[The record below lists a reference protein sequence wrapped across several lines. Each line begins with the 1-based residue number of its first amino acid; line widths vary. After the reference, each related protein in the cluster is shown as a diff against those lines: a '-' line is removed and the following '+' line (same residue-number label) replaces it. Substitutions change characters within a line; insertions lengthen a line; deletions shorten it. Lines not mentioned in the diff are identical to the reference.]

1 MTRHFLHRRQD
12 FIKRQIFEQR
22 FPLLRIISVPCRE
35 LVQKPHRVYDAH
47 LLREQVNRVSCNFT
61 QGLCLDIHCVT
72 SVISSSGETTLVC
85 PVSTALAR
93 FRNRS
98 SQVQKYSAF
107 AITADARWSAS
118 TGLIPSS

>member
-1 MTRHFLHRRQD
+1 MSRDL
-12 FIKRQIFEQR
+12 
-22 FPLLRIISVPCRE
+22 
-35 LVQKPHRVYDAH
+35 
-47 LLREQVNRVSCNFT
+47 T
-61 QGLCLDIHCVT
+61 QGFYLDAHCVT
-72 SVISSSGETTLVC
+72 SVISSSRETTLVC

-118 TGLIPSS
+118 RGLIPSAWNFHARSSMLLSVGTNTTALANTLRAYSLRTRCGLRSNSNTSVSEV